1 MLTSTSWGLLWSQRS
16 LITEKNRVVIKFNLI
31 FTSRGVGVQFGRD
44 FDNALGYNLT
54 INIMEWIILIIH
66 HKSKQY
72 MIKLWFIILIKSG
85 FLKRSHI
92 NKIIKPIKWKR
103 IVHKN
108 RELVLCSLLGPL
120 RSTVIYYS
128 NRILH
133 IQQN

>member
-44 FDNALGYNLT
+44 FDNALDYNLT

-92 NKIIKPIKWKR
+92 NEIIKPIKWKR